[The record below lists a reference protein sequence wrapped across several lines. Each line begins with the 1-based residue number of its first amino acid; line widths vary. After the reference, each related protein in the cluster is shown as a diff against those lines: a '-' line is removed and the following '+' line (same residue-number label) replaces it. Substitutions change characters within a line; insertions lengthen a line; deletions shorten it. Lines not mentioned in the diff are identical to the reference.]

1 VRIVLACPYAWDA
14 PGGVQVHVAQLASS
28 LQDRGHEVLVL
39 APATRAALPPE
50 STRPETQVRFM
61 GRAVRVPY
69 QGTVAPIC
77 FSAHSARLIGSI
89 LRSFGPD
96 LVHAH
101 EPFAPSTAMLATLR
115 SRSPVVATFHAFT
128 ERSALYSAAAFLL
141 RPVWAKL
148 RVRIAVSEAAAR
160 FVGSRFPDGLRV
172 IPNGC
177 DVDLFAEA
185 SPLDGLPSGRRM
197 LWVGRLD
204 EQKGF
209 PIAVRAFASL
219 ATEFSDLTFLV
230 VGEGRDRAAVSTLPP
245 GARNRVI
252 MAGAIPHDELPPYMA
267 GADVFVAPALGQ
279 ESFGIVLVEA
289 MAAGVPVVAS
299 DIAGYRE
306 VLRRDVDGILAPPG
320 DHTALAEG
328 ARRVL
333 SDPALAA
340 RLREAGRARAERFRW
355 SSVTDEIETAYR
367 QALGGAAVR

>member
-28 LQDRGHEVLVL
+28 LQERGHEVLVL
-39 APATRAALPPE
+39 APTTGAASPTSP
-50 STRPETQVRFM
+50 RPETPVRFV

-77 FSAHSARLIGSI
+77 FSARSARLIGSS
-89 LRSFGPD
+89 LRSFVPD

-128 ERSALYSAAAFLL
+128 ERSALYSAASFFL

-177 DVDLFAEA
+177 DVDRFANA
-185 SPLDGLPSGRRM
+185 TPVGGLPPGRRM

-209 PIAVRAFASL
+209 PVAVRAFETL
-219 ATEFSDLTFLV
+219 ATEFPDMTFLV
-230 VGEGRDRAAVSTLPP
+230 VGEGRDRAAVSALPA
-245 GARNRVI
+245 GTRSRVV
-252 MAGAIPHDELPPYMA
+252 MVGSVPHDDLPPYVA

-279 ESFGIVLVEA
+279 ESFGMVLVEA

-306 VLRRDVDGILAPPG
+306 VVRKDVDGLLVPPG
-320 DHTALAEG
+320 DPNALAE
-328 ARRVL
+328 AAAHVL
-333 SDPALAA
+333 SDPALAG
-340 RLREAGRARAERFRW
+340 RLEQAGKARAQRFRW
-355 SSVTDEIETAYR
+355 DAVIEEIQAYYAQAIR
-367 QALGGAAVR
+367 QRM